1 LRGSPD
7 ARRGEQYTPRPGGS
21 SVIRDPALATWL
33 VVHRGEIERRLAAR
47 LGASLPGSASAEAE
61 ALRRFRSFAA
71 SALRMGSLA
80 APALDGLRVEAAA
93 VGRLLDAWIE
103 SAAELAGERG
113 KAVTTILGPLA
124 GGFGAALRGTHAARR
139 ASGEP
144 RPSSRRAVAAAIDRV
159 ADAFFAVD
167 VDTGRIADANP
178 AAGALLGVA
187 RDGLLEREAE
197 GFVAPACRGA
207 WSTHLD
213 AMSEGAEPRRFRTEL
228 QDAGGS
234 RVEVEASVT
243 RFATRK
249 RTLALVVA
257 RPVAG

>member
-1 LRGSPD
+1 
-7 ARRGEQYTPRPGGS
+7 
-21 SVIRDPALATWL
+21 VIRDPALATWL
-33 VVHRGEIERRLAAR
+33 VVHRGEIERRLAPR
-47 LGASLPGSASAEAE
+47 LGGTLPGSASAEAE

-71 SALRMGSLA
+71 SALRMGALA
-80 APALDGLRVEAAA
+80 APALDGLRVEPAV
-93 VGRLLDAWIE
+93 VGRLLDSWVE
-103 SAAELAGERG
+103 TAAELAGERG
-113 KAVTTILGPLA
+113 ETLATTLSPLA
-124 GGFGAALRGTHAARR
+124 RSFTAALRGTSAARR

-144 RPSSRRAVAAAIDRV
+144 RPASRRAVAAAIDRV
-159 ADAFFAVD
+159 ADAFLAVD

-197 GFVAPACRGA
+197 AFVVPARRGA
-207 WSTHLD
+207 WSTHID

-228 QDAGGS
+228 QVAGGS

-257 RPVAG
+257 RPLSG

>member
-1 LRGSPD
+1 
-7 ARRGEQYTPRPGGS
+7 
-21 SVIRDPALATWL
+21 
-33 VVHRGEIERRLAAR
+33 
-47 LGASLPGSASAEAE
+47 
-61 ALRRFRSFAA
+61 
-71 SALRMGSLA
+71 MGSLA
-80 APALDGLRVEAAA
+80 APALDGLRVEAGP
-93 VGRLLDAWIE
+93 VVRLLEAWIE

-113 KAVTTILGPLA
+113 KAVATTLGPLA
-124 GGFGAALRGTHAARR
+124 RGFGAALRGTHAARR

-187 RDGLLEREAE
+187 RDGLLGRRRA
-197 GFVAPACRGA
+197 FVAPTCGA
-207 WSTHLD
+207 VHHLD

-234 RVEVEASVT
+234 RVQVEASVT

>member
-1 LRGSPD
+1 
-7 ARRGEQYTPRPGGS
+7 
-21 SVIRDPALATWL
+21 VIRDPALAAWL
-33 VVHRGEIERRLAAR
+33 VVNRGEIERRLAAR
-47 LGASLPGSASAEAE
+47 LGPALPGSGSAEAE
-61 ALRRFRSFAA
+61 ALRRFRSYAA
-71 SALRMGSLA
+71 SALRMGALA
-80 APALDGLRVEAAA
+80 APALDGLRVEAAP
-93 VGRLLDAWIE
+93 VVRLLDAWIA

-113 KAVTTILGPLA
+113 RSVAATLVPLA
-124 GGFGAALRGTHAARR
+124 RGFGAALRGTHAARR

-159 ADAFFAVD
+159 ADAFLAVD

-187 RDGLLEREAE
+187 RDGLLERDAE
-197 GFVAPACRGA
+197 GFVAPAARGA

-228 QDAGGS
+228 QDAAGA

-257 RPVAG
+257 RPVPG